1 MYELSRIRLYSIG
14 PAGARYADTVLDLR
28 GVGEPVP
35 SPAPTQAEFFEEE
48 PVGPPRRPAPAGVLF
63 LENGGGKSVLLKLIF
78 SVMLPGHRNTL
89 GGASSGVLRKFL
101 LADDCGH
108 VALEW
113 QHTVTGETVVVGKV
127 SEWRGRQ
134 VSNDPRKFAEAWY
147 SFRPGPGMSLDSLP
161 VAESAAVRP
170 TVEGAS
176 TARGRR
182 RTMKGFRDALT
193 EAGKAYPHLDVVWV
207 EIHERWNEHLGELGL
222 DPELFRYQREMNA
235 DEGEAAGLFA
245 VKNDSDFTDLLLR
258 AVTDTRDTDGL
269 ADLVHGF
276 AHKLGRRAELTAE
289 RDFTAGSLD
298 LLQRIA
304 DAAERREQARGV
316 HAGAERR
323 TRTLSRRLSARGAEE
338 RARAAELAERVA
350 SAAQAVTDAEGARGR
365 SDLVAAELAYRHAS
379 LALAAAEK
387 GAAAQRRELNDARTL
402 HSAWQAAETVLRHRA
417 AADRSAR
424 VAAAIRE
431 AERDAAPALAAR
443 AKAAADLVRAL
454 HAAAEDGERV
464 ANEEEERSAALQET
478 GEAAHR
484 DATSAATAAQ
494 RARSDAEHL
503 RQRLAEVEQE
513 TAEAV
518 RAGWLD
524 DSAPDADPARA
535 ALAASDAEKTTVA
548 AFDEARETARRT
560 ADHAKSAAAVEAR
573 AELAAARAVD
583 AARATE
589 SAYEAERRAAEAL
602 GAEQRLIELLGLPQ
616 PTAAVPAPRGAA
628 RPSAA
633 DSRAAGGVTV
643 RVPDAGG
650 RGMGRRAARTLPA
663 DSGRDGWITVRVDE
677 EDADDIGLSQLP
689 AAFRAAPHAPPTI
702 PPDSEPAPHDH
713 DYAPE
718 DPPTDTRSRFE
729 GENHAAPGPSAARPR
744 GGGGAPGS
752 VVRSTDVPGM
762 EGGSAVVGDGFPGT
776 GPVSGDGVSASR
788 VVGGPCPGGAA
799 AGGGEG
805 SGGMSGSAA
814 CPRGGG
820 AVPGSVTQL
829 TDAVVGDAFSGT
841 GPVSR
846 GEVSASCAVG
856 DPCPGGAAAGGV
868 DPSAA
873 RPRGGGAASGSV
885 VRSTDVVVGLEG
897 GSAVVGDGFPGTGPV
912 SRGEVSASCA
922 VGDPCPGGAAAGG
935 VEEGDGVKGGGM
947 SGPSAARPR
956 GGGAASGSVVRST
969 DVVVGAE
976 GASAVAGDSLSA
988 TGPVGE
994 AGRAR
999 RVEGDAASVG
1009 DQCRGT
1015 GPVDEAG
1022 DTARVDGGAEGAR
1035 PARHGAASA
1044 EVAEAGPGEA
1054 HRRRPLAAES
1064 RPAGWVTVRIDEAQD
1079 AASGGGGPRPEGHC
1093 GAAPAVAVDSH
1104 GDGGQAGTAAA
1115 TDTAV
1120 GHAAPSD
1127 DGPRSDGPRS
1137 DGPRGARV
1145 VAAESRP
1152 PGEVSARVGD
1162 VDGGQGEPEAADTGT
1177 RPANVTPADADPVTP
1192 ADADSGSAA
1201 DDSDCWSPE
1210 PGGEPDR
1217 ERDRG
1222 RHPRPAPRAFAD
1234 GPLTAEELDRN
1245 AEALRELLEESVAS
1259 AERQLFELRT
1269 AAAEDARILGALG
1282 DGGLLPPSPD
1292 VLAAVEYLG
1301 EHGIPALPGWRY
1313 LAQAVDPVDHAA
1325 VLAARPELV
1334 DGVVITDPGTHA
1346 RAREVLGQASLLPR
1360 SAVAVGTSAA
1370 LLAPTPAPGTE
1381 DSGVFLVPPNPAM
1394 HDERAAD
1401 DERRGLRARATERD
1415 EEIRALAARLAGD
1428 RALSARL
1435 ASWRTGCPPGRLAE
1449 LAAAAETAREAADTA
1464 QRELVEGRTARA
1476 EADEAA
1482 TEAARVRDERQEAA
1496 QRARRVADAL
1506 AGLAYRLRER
1516 ATWQTRL
1523 RELAEEA
1530 AEYEERAAGCVDR
1543 ARAADED
1550 RRAAQRAADDAH
1562 RTARA
1567 LRAERAEI
1575 AGAPDDLG
1583 EVTEPPSAS
1592 LPALR
1597 EAYRAASQVY
1607 EKVGVGAD
1615 LRAEQARAESDE
1627 SAALAS
1633 LDRLTNKVRTR
1644 AAQLLEGTDGAD
1656 GPSRQAAAAR
1666 AESLVQMLES
1676 RASAASEQ
1684 LGRLRGEAERL
1695 APADGDAHTELPEE
1709 TVPADAEQAKELLR
1723 TANGE
1728 LAARTDAL
1736 DTARTAHADLVRAH
1750 RAAEDAAG
1758 GFDETAALLRDL
1770 LRDGPGAEDDG
1781 ERPEPY
1787 AGGLAEA
1794 RQAAAESRR
1803 SLRGCAADLSAAE
1816 SAVREASDVLVRHA
1830 NSTRYEQV
1838 RTPARQQIRELP
1850 AAALP
1855 EHAAAWAEAFAPRL
1869 RVLTDELEQLE
1880 RNRDSIVDRLRGLVE
1895 SCLATL
1901 RSAQRLSR
1909 LPEGLGEW
1917 SGQEFLRIRFED
1929 PDQASLTERLGEVI
1943 DEATRSA
1950 VRKNSDLRRDGMS
1963 LLLRG
1968 VHAALLPRGVAVEIL
1983 KPDAVLRA
1991 ERVPVRQMG
2000 DVFSGGQLLTAAIAL
2015 YCTMA
2020 ALRSNDRGRDKHR
2033 HAGTLFL
2040 DNPIGR
2046 ANATYLLEL
2055 QRAVADALGV
2065 QLLYTTGLF
2074 DTTALAEFPLVIRL
2088 RNDADLRAG
2097 LKYISV
2103 EEHLRPGLP
2112 VREPEEEQQVHGQIT
2127 ATRMYRRP
2135 EADADEP
2142 VEAADRP

>member
-147 SFRPGPGMSLDSLP
+147 SFRPGPGLSLDSLP

-170 TVEGAS
+170 AVEGAS

-323 TRTLSRRLSARGAEE
+323 TRTLARRLSARGAEE
-338 RARAAELAERVA
+338 RARAAELAEQVA
-350 SAAQAVTDAEGARGR
+350 AAAQAVTDAEGARGR
-365 SDLVAAELAYRHAS
+365 SGLVAAELAYRHAS

-464 ANEEEERSAALQET
+464 ANEEEERSAALQEA

-494 RARSDAEHL
+494 RARSEADHL
-503 RQRLAEVEQE
+503 RQRLVEVEQE

-560 ADHAKSAAAVEAR
+560 ADHAKSTAAEEAR

-583 AARATE
+583 AARAAE
-589 SAYEAERRAAEAL
+589 SAYDAERRAAEAL

-616 PTAAVPAPRGAA
+616 PPVAVPAPRGGAA

-633 DSRAAGGVTV
+633 DARGTRGVTI
-643 RVPDAGG
+643 RIPDVPGP
-650 RGMGRRAARTLPA
+650 RSTRALPA
-663 DSGRDGWITVRVDE
+663 DSERPGWITARVDE
-677 EDADDIGLSQLP
+677 VGEADEDDMDDVGLSQLP
-689 AAFRAAPHAPPTI
+689 AAFRATPATGAFLLEGPP
-702 PPDSEPAPHDH
+702 EPADH
-713 DYAPE
+713 AYATEGPSTAARARLSHEADDE
-718 DPPTDTRSRFE
+718 DDMGRPSAGRPDAAPTDE
-729 GENHAAPGPSAARPR
+729 AAAPGSAGTSQADRAT
-744 GGGGAPGS
+744 GGVAGAKGDATS
-752 VVRSTDVPGM
+752 
-762 EGGSAVVGDGFPGT
+762 EGH
-776 GPVSGDGVSASR
+776 GVS
-788 VVGGPCPGGAA
+788 
-799 AGGGEG
+799 
-805 SGGMSGSAA
+805 
-814 CPRGGG
+814 
-820 AVPGSVTQL
+820 
-829 TDAVVGDAFSGT
+829 DADRA
-841 GPVSR
+841 
-846 GEVSASCAVG
+846 
-856 DPCPGGAAAGGV
+856 
-868 DPSAA
+868 
-873 RPRGGGAASGSV
+873 
-885 VRSTDVVVGLEG
+885 
-897 GSAVVGDGFPGTGPV
+897 
-912 SRGEVSASCA
+912 
-922 VGDPCPGGAAAGG
+922 
-935 VEEGDGVKGGGM
+935 
-947 SGPSAARPR
+947 
-956 GGGAASGSVVRST
+956 
-969 DVVVGAE
+969 GAE
-976 GASAVAGDSLSA
+976 GSAGHAV
-988 TGPVGE
+988 
-994 AGRAR
+994 
-999 RVEGDAASVG
+999 
-1009 DQCRGT
+1009 
-1015 GPVDEAG
+1015 G
-1022 DTARVDGGAEGAR
+1022 DTARVGGGRPDVGPATGGVPATRPATGGVPVSRPAAGADEPRPVGHAAGHVGEAGEAAAPVGAERPDAEPMGGAAG
-1035 PARHGAASA
+1035 PGFARHRVAPAQDAA
-1044 EVAEAGPGEA
+1044 AEAGQAP
-1054 HRRRPLAAES
+1054 RRRPLAAES
-1064 RPAGWVTVRIDEAQD
+1064 RPAGRVTVRIDEAED
-1079 AASGGGGPRPEGHC
+1079 GEGGPRP
-1093 GAAPAVAVDSH
+1093 
-1104 GDGGQAGTAAA
+1104 DG
-1115 TDTAV
+1115 
-1120 GHAAPSD
+1120 S
-1127 DGPRSDGPRS
+1127 
-1137 DGPRGARV
+1137 RGRGRV

-1152 PGEVSARVGD
+1152 SGEVSARVEDGD
-1162 VDGGQGEPEAADTGT
+1162 GDQGEAEPAAARTG
-1177 RPANVTPADADPVTP
+1177 AV
-1192 ADADSGSAA
+1192 
-1201 DDSDCWSPE
+1201 DDSDCWAPE
-1210 PGGEPDR
+1210 SDGHPGGEPS
-1217 ERDRG
+1217 G
-1222 RHPRPAPRAFAD
+1222 RSRPARRSLGD

-1245 AEALRELLEESVAS
+1245 ADALRELLEESVAS

-1269 AAAEDARILGALG
+1269 AAAEDSRILGALG

-1313 LAQAVDPVDHAA
+1313 LAQAVDPADHAA

-1401 DERRGLRARATERD
+1401 DERRELRARATERD

-1449 LAAAAETAREAADTA
+1449 LAAAAETARETADTA
-1464 QRELVEGRTARA
+1464 QRVLVEARTVRA

-1550 RRAAQRAADDAH
+1550 RRAAQRAADDAR

-1583 EVTEPPSAS
+1583 EDSEPPSAS

-1656 GPSRQAAAAR
+1656 APSRQAAAAR
-1666 AESLVQMLES
+1666 AESLVQLLES

-1695 APADGDAHTELPEE
+1695 APAEGDAHTELPEE
-1709 TVPADAEQAKELLR
+1709 LVPADAEQAKELLR

-1736 DTARTAHADLVRAH
+1736 DTARTVHADLVRAH
-1750 RAAEDAAG
+1750 RSAEDAAG

-1770 LRDGPGAEDDG
+1770 LRDGPGTEDDG

-1794 RQAAAESRR
+1794 RQAAAEARR

-1816 SAVREASDVLVRHA
+1816 AAVREAGDILVRHA

-1929 PDQASLTERLGEVI
+1929 PDQATLTERLGEVI

-1968 VHAALLPRGVAVEIL
+1968 VHAALQPRGVAVEIL

-1991 ERVPVRQMG
+1991 ERVPVGQMG

-2135 EADADEP
+2135 DADAGAGASAE
-2142 VEAADRP
+2142 VSADGP

>member
-28 GVGEPVP
+28 GVGDPVP
-35 SPAPTQAEFFEEE
+35 SPAPTQAEFFEDE

-113 QHTVTGETVVVGKV
+113 QHTVTGESIVVGKV

-147 SFRPGPGMSLDSLP
+147 SFRPGPGLSLDSLP
-161 VAESAAVRP
+161 VAEAASVRP
-170 TVEGAS
+170 AAEGAS

-193 EAGKAYPHLDVVWV
+193 EADKAYPHLDVSWV

-323 TRTLSRRLSARGAEE
+323 TRTLARRLSARGAEE
-338 RARAAELAERVA
+338 RGRAAELA
-350 SAAQAVTDAEGARGR
+350 QAVAAAAHAVTEAETARGR
-365 SDLVAAELAYRHAS
+365 SDAVAAELAYRHAS

-454 HAAAEDGERV
+454 HAAAEDGERH
-464 ANEEEERSAALQET
+464 ANEEEERSATLQAA

-535 ALAASDAEKTTVA
+535 ALAASDAEKTTA
-548 AFDEARETARRT
+548 AAWEAARETAGRT
-560 ADHAKSAAAVEAR
+560 GDHAKAAAAEQAR
-573 AELAAARAVD
+573 TELAAARAAD
-583 AARATE
+583 AARAAE
-589 SAYEAERRAAEAL
+589 SAYDAERRAAEAL
-602 GAEQRLIELLGLPQ
+602 GAEPRLIELLGLPQ
-616 PTAAVPAPRGAA
+616 PTATIPAA

-633 DSRAAGGVTV
+633 ESSRTGWVTV
-643 RVPDAGG
+643 RVDDDP
-650 RGMGRRAARTLPA
+650 
-663 DSGRDGWITVRVDE
+663 
-677 EDADDIGLSQLP
+677 DADDMLGLSQLP
-689 AAFRAAPHAPPTI
+689 AAFRADPTTRR
-702 PPDSEPAPHDH
+702 PDTSSDECAVDPDCETWPAADH
-713 DYAPE
+713 EYAPDEAHGARGPRAGAGEERPGTPE
-718 DPPTDTRSRFE
+718 DGAPRAASAPGDPEPRPGTT
-729 GENHAAPGPSAARPR
+729 HAADSRPR
-744 GGGGAPGS
+744 DE
-752 VVRSTDVPGM
+752 VTVRIED
-762 EGGSAVVGDGFPGT
+762 EDEDEA
-776 GPVSGDGVSASR
+776 
-788 VVGGPCPGGAA
+788 
-799 AGGGEG
+799 E
-805 SGGMSGSAA
+805 
-814 CPRGGG
+814 
-820 AVPGSVTQL
+820 
-829 TDAVVGDAFSGT
+829 
-841 GPVSR
+841 
-846 GEVSASCAVG
+846 AVG
-856 DPCPGGAAAGGV
+856 NA
-868 DPSAA
+868 PSD
-873 RPRGGGAASGSV
+873 GAASG
-885 VRSTDVVVGLEG
+885 
-897 GSAVVGDGFPGTGPV
+897 TG
-912 SRGEVSASCA
+912 R
-922 VGDPCPGGAAAGG
+922 
-935 VEEGDGVKGGGM
+935 
-947 SGPSAARPR
+947 
-956 GGGAASGSVVRST
+956 
-969 DVVVGAE
+969 
-976 GASAVAGDSLSA
+976 
-988 TGPVGE
+988 
-994 AGRAR
+994 
-999 RVEGDAASVG
+999 
-1009 DQCRGT
+1009 
-1015 GPVDEAG
+1015 
-1022 DTARVDGGAEGAR
+1022 
-1035 PARHGAASA
+1035 
-1044 EVAEAGPGEA
+1044 
-1054 HRRRPLAAES
+1054 
-1064 RPAGWVTVRIDEAQD
+1064 
-1079 AASGGGGPRPEGHC
+1079 
-1093 GAAPAVAVDSH
+1093 
-1104 GDGGQAGTAAA
+1104 
-1115 TDTAV
+1115 
-1120 GHAAPSD
+1120 
-1127 DGPRSDGPRS
+1127 
-1137 DGPRGARV
+1137 RGARSAGAGRV
-1145 VAAESRP
+1145 YAADSPP
-1152 PGEVSARVGD
+1152 PGRVSARVGD
-1162 VDGGQGEPEAADTGT
+1162 DGDGDDQG
-1177 RPANVTPADADPVTP
+1177 PADA
-1192 ADADSGSAA
+1192 ADADGGAAAGSGQAQSVEDAS
-1201 DDSDCWSPE
+1201 DDGQDCWDPE
-1210 PGGEPDR
+1210 VGDGGGGAAGSGGDAQGGAAPA
-1217 ERDRG
+1217 
-1222 RHPRPAPRAFAD
+1222 RPQRRLAD
-1234 GPLTAEELDRN
+1234 GPLTADELDRN
-1245 AEALRELLEESVAS
+1245 VEALRELLEESVAS

-1269 AAAEDARILGALG
+1269 AAADDSRILAALG

-1334 DGVVITDPGTHA
+1334 DGVVITDPDTHA
-1346 RAREVLGQASLLPR
+1346 RARAVLGQASLLPR
-1360 SAVAVGTSAA
+1360 SAVAVGTAAA
-1370 LLAPTPAPGTE
+1370 LLAPTPSPGAGE
-1381 DSGVFLVPPNPAM
+1381 ESGVFLVPPNPAM

-1401 DERRGLRARATERD
+1401 DERRGLRGRAAARD
-1415 EEIRALAARLAGD
+1415 EEIRALAARLSGD
-1428 RALSARL
+1428 RALAARL
-1435 ASWRTGCPPGRLAE
+1435 ASWRGGCPAGRLAE
-1449 LAAAAETAREAADTA
+1449 LAAAAEGAAEAAEAA
-1464 QRELVEGRTARA
+1464 QRELVEARTARA

-1516 ATWQTRL
+1516 ANWQTRL
-1523 RELAEEA
+1523 RELADEA
-1530 AEYEERAAGCVDR
+1530 AEAEEQAAACVDR

-1550 RRAAQRAADDAH
+1550 RRAAQRTADDAH

-1583 EVTEPPSAS
+1583 EDTEPPTAS

-1597 EAYRAASQVY
+1597 EAYRTASQVY

-1644 AAQLLEGTDGAD
+1644 AAQLLEGTEGAD

-1666 AESLVQMLES
+1666 AESLVQMLET

-1695 APADGDAHTELPEE
+1695 APADGDDAHTALPEE
-1709 TVPADAEQAKELLR
+1709 MVPADAEQAKELLR
-1723 TANGE
+1723 TANSE

-1736 DTARTAHADLVRAH
+1736 DTARTAHADLLQAH
-1750 RAAEDAAG
+1750 RSAEDAAG

-1781 ERPEPY
+1781 ERPDAY
-1787 AGGLAEA
+1787 AGGLGEA
-1794 RQAAAESRR
+1794 RQAATEARR
-1803 SLRGCAADLSAAE
+1803 SLRGCAADLSGAE
-1816 SAVREASDVLVRHA
+1816 SAVREASDILVRHA

-1855 EHAAAWAEAFAPRL
+1855 EHAAAWADAFAPRL

-1917 SGQEFLRIRFED
+1917 SGQEFLRIRFDD
-1929 PDQASLTERLGEVI
+1929 PDQATLAERLGEVI

-1950 VRKNSDLRRDGMS
+1950 VKKNSDLRRDGMS

-1968 VHAALLPRGVAVEIL
+1968 VHAALQPRGVAVEIL

-1991 ERVPVRQMG
+1991 ERVPVGQMG

-2112 VREPEEEQQVHGQIT
+2112 TQDPEGEQVHGQIT
-2127 ATRMYRRP
+2127 ATRMYKRP
-2135 EADADEP
+2135 EGDPAARAAGSAD
-2142 VEAADRP
+2142 

>member
-1 MYELSRIRLYSIG
+1 MYELSRVRLYSIG

-35 SPAPTQAEFFEEE
+35 NPAPAQAEFFEEE

-147 SFRPGPGMSLDSLP
+147 SFRPGPGLSLDSLP
-161 VAESAAVRP
+161 VAESTAVRR
-170 TVEGAS
+170 TAEGAS
-176 TARGRR
+176 GAQGRR

-298 LLQRIA
+298 LLNRIGE
-304 DAAERREQARGV
+304 AAERRAQARGV

-323 TRTLSRRLSARGAEE
+323 TRGLARRLSARGAEE
-338 RARAAELAERVA
+338 RGRAAELA
-350 SAAQAVTDAEGARGR
+350 QAVAAAAHAVTEADTARGH
-365 SDLVAAELAYRHAS
+365 SSLIAAELAYRHAS

-443 AKAAADLVRAL
+443 ATAAADLVRAL

-464 ANEEEERSAALQET
+464 AAEEEERSAALQRMSET
-478 GEAAHR
+478 AHR
-484 DATSAATAAQ
+484 DATAAATEAQ
-494 RARSDAEHL
+494 RARSEADHL
-503 RQRLAEVEQE
+503 RQRLTEVEQE

-524 DSAPDADPARA
+524 DSTPDADPARA
-535 ALAASDAEKTTVA
+535 ALAASDAEKTAVA
-548 AFDEARETARRT
+548 AWDHARETARQT
-560 ADHAKSAAAVEAR
+560 AERAREAAAEQSR
-573 AELAAARAVD
+573 TELAAARAAD
-583 AARATE
+583 AAQAAE
-589 SAYEAERRAAEAL
+589 AAYDAERRAAESL
-602 GAEQRLIELLGLPQ
+602 GAEPRLAELLGLPQ
-616 PTAAVPAPRGAA
+616 PPAPAAVPPQRAGADPR

-633 DSRAAGGVTV
+633 EPPR
-643 RVPDAGG
+643 PG
-650 RGMGRRAARTLPA
+650 R
-663 DSGRDGWITVRVDE
+663 ITVRVDDLDT
-677 EDADDIGLSQLP
+677 DA
-689 AAFRAAPHAPPTI
+689 AAPTPHERTRTAVPA
-702 PPDSEPAPHDH
+702 DS
-713 DYAPE
+713 
-718 DPPTDTRSRFE
+718 R
-729 GENHAAPGPSAARPR
+729 
-744 GGGGAPGS
+744 
-752 VVRSTDVPGM
+752 
-762 EGGSAVVGDGFPGT
+762 
-776 GPVSGDGVSASR
+776 
-788 VVGGPCPGGAA
+788 PGG
-799 AGGGEG
+799 
-805 SGGMSGSAA
+805 
-814 CPRGGG
+814 
-820 AVPGSVTQL
+820 
-829 TDAVVGDAFSGT
+829 
-841 GPVSR
+841 
-846 GEVSASCAVG
+846 EV
-856 DPCPGGAAAGGV
+856 
-868 DPSAA
+868 
-873 RPRGGGAASGSV
+873 
-885 VRSTDVVVGLEG
+885 
-897 GSAVVGDGFPGTGPV
+897 
-912 SRGEVSASCA
+912 
-922 VGDPCPGGAAAGG
+922 
-935 VEEGDGVKGGGM
+935 
-947 SGPSAARPR
+947 
-956 GGGAASGSVVRST
+956 
-969 DVVVGAE
+969 
-976 GASAVAGDSLSA
+976 
-988 TGPVGE
+988 
-994 AGRAR
+994 
-999 RVEGDAASVG
+999 
-1009 DQCRGT
+1009 
-1015 GPVDEAG
+1015 
-1022 DTARVDGGAEGAR
+1022 TARVDPEGTPAHGTDHAPAAPAAADPEEPTAPGEACTDAPDTPYAPGTIPTDQPGSRHFGDDATGEACTDDVDMPDRPGAGPGGQTQPGRDAGSVPSAAPGGDRQGRDGAESHPRPGGRAVPAAAERPDGAATADGAAPR
-1035 PARHGAASA
+1035 TPADGTGPRTPADGTGPRTPADGAEPGARHGVQDSA
-1044 EVAEAGPGEA
+1044 ESAAARRGGEA
-1054 HRRRPLAAES
+1054 
-1064 RPAGWVTVRIDEAQD
+1064 PAGA
-1079 AASGGGGPRPEGHC
+1079 
-1093 GAAPAVAVDSH
+1093 
-1104 GDGGQAGTAAA
+1104 AGTRGGA
-1115 TDTAV
+1115 
-1120 GHAAPSD
+1120 GSD
-1127 DGPRSDGPRS
+1127 AGYG
-1137 DGPRGARV
+1137 
-1145 VAAESRP
+1145 RP
-1152 PGEVSARVGD
+1152 PA
-1162 VDGGQGEPEAADTGT
+1162 
-1177 RPANVTPADADPVTP
+1177 
-1192 ADADSGSAA
+1192 
-1201 DDSDCWSPE
+1201 
-1210 PGGEPDR
+1210 PG
-1217 ERDRG
+1217 
-1222 RHPRPAPRAFAD
+1222 
-1234 GPLTAEELDRN
+1234 GPLTAAELDRN
-1245 AEALRELLEESVAS
+1245 ADALRELLDDSVAS

-1269 AAAEDARILGALG
+1269 AAADDARILGALG

-1313 LAQAVDPVDHAA
+1313 LAQAVDPADHAT

-1334 DGVVITDPGTHA
+1334 DGVVITDPDTHA
-1346 RAREVLGQASLLPR
+1346 RAREVLGAASLLPR
-1360 SAVAVGTSAA
+1360 SAVAVGTAAA
-1370 LLAPTPAPGTE
+1370 LLAPPPAAGTR
-1381 DSGVFLVPPNPAM
+1381 DSAVFLVPPNPAM

-1401 DERRGLRARATERD
+1401 DERQALRARAAARD
-1415 EEIRALAARLAGD
+1415 EEIRRLAARLAGD
-1428 RALSARL
+1428 RTLAARLSA
-1435 ASWRTGCPPGRLAE
+1435 WRQGCPPGRLAE
-1449 LAAAAETAREAADTA
+1449 LARAAEELRTAADAA
-1464 QRELVEGRTARA
+1464 QHERDEARATRA
-1476 EADEAA
+1476 EADELAA
-1482 TEAARVRDERQEAA
+1482 EAARVRDERQEAA
-1496 QRARRVADAL
+1496 QRARRAADAL
-1506 AGLAYRLRER
+1506 AGLAFRLRER
-1516 ATWQTRL
+1516 AAWQTRL
-1523 RELAEEA
+1523 RELADEA
-1530 AEYEERAAGCVDR
+1530 AESEERAGICVDR

-1575 AGAPDDLG
+1575 AGAPDDVTG
-1583 EVTEPPSAS
+1583 EAPPSGTS

-1627 SAALAS
+1627 SAALAA

-1666 AESLVQMLES
+1666 AESLVQMLET

-1695 APADGDAHTELPEE
+1695 APADGEAHTGLPEE
-1709 TVPADAEQAKELLR
+1709 LVPADADQAKELLR
-1723 TANGE
+1723 TANAE
-1728 LAARTDAL
+1728 LASRTDAL
-1736 DTARTAHADLVRAH
+1736 ETARTAHGELLRAH

-1758 GFDETAALLRDL
+1758 GFDELAAMLRDL
-1770 LRDGPGAEDDG
+1770 LRDHQHEDGDGAE
-1781 ERPEPY
+1781 EPDAY
-1787 AGGLAEA
+1787 RGDLAEA
-1794 RQAAAESRR
+1794 RQAAAEARR
-1803 SLRGCAADLSAAE
+1803 SLRGCAGDLSTAE
-1816 SAVREASDVLVRHA
+1816 AAVREASDVLVRHA

-1855 EHAAAWAEAFAPRL
+1855 DHAAAWAEAFAPRL
-1869 RVLTDELEQLE
+1869 RVLTDELAQLE

-1929 PDQASLTERLGEVI
+1929 PDQATLAERLGEVI
-1943 DEATRSA
+1943 DEATRAA

-1968 VHAALLPRGVAVEIL
+1968 VHAALQPRGVAVEIL

-1991 ERVPVRQMG
+1991 ERVPVGQMG

-2020 ALRSNDRGRDKHR
+2020 ALRSNDRGRDKQR

-2112 VREPEEEQQVHGQIT
+2112 QQAEEAGAEQVHGQIT

-2135 EADADEP
+2135 DADDPPIGGPET
-2142 VEAADRP
+2142 R

>member
-170 TVEGAS
+170 AVEGAS

-633 DSRAAGGVTV
+633 NSRAAGGVTV
-643 RVPDAGG
+643 RIPDAGG

-702 PPDSEPAPHDH
+702 PPDSESEPEPAPHDH

-729 GENHAAPGPSAARPR
+729 AENHAAPGPSAARPR
-744 GGGGAPGS
+744 GG
-752 VVRSTDVPGM
+752 DV
-762 EGGSAVVGDGFPGT
+762 
-776 GPVSGDGVSASR
+776 
-788 VVGGPCPGGAA
+788 
-799 AGGGEG
+799 
-805 SGGMSGSAA
+805 
-814 CPRGGG
+814 
-820 AVPGSVTQL
+820 
-829 TDAVVGDAFSGT
+829 
-841 GPVSR
+841 
-846 GEVSASCAVG
+846 
-856 DPCPGGAAAGGV
+856 
-868 DPSAA
+868 
-873 RPRGGGAASGSV
+873 
-885 VRSTDVVVGLEG
+885 
-897 GSAVVGDGFPGTGPV
+897 
-912 SRGEVSASCA
+912 
-922 VGDPCPGGAAAGG
+922 
-935 VEEGDGVKGGGM
+935 
-947 SGPSAARPR
+947 
-956 GGGAASGSVVRST
+956 ASGSVVRST

-976 GASAVAGDSLSA
+976 GASAVVGDSFSA

-994 AGRAR
+994 AGCAR

-1054 HRRRPLAAES
+1054 QRRRPLAAES
-1064 RPAGWVTVRIDEAQD
+1064 RPAGRVTVRIDEAQD
-1079 AASGGGGPRPEGHC
+1079 AASGGGGPRPEGRR
-1093 GAAPAVAVDSH
+1093 GAVPVLPVDSH
-1104 GDGGQAGTAAA
+1104 GDGGQAGTEAA
-1115 TDTAV
+1115 TDTADV
-1120 GHAAPSD
+1120 GHAAPSGD
-1127 DGPRSDGPRS
+1127 GLRSDGLRSDGLRPDGPRR
-1137 DGPRGARV
+1137 ARV

-1152 PGEVSARVGD
+1152 PGEVSAPVGD
-1162 VDGGQGEPEAADTGT
+1162 VDGGQGEPEAADSGT
-1177 RPANVTPADADPVTP
+1177 RPADVTPANVTPAPADANPVTP
-1192 ADADSGSAA
+1192 ADADSGSAD

-1222 RHPRPAPRAFAD
+1222 RHPRLAPRAFAD

-1449 LAAAAETAREAADTA
+1449 LAAAAAETAREAADTA

-1684 LGRLRGEAERL
+1684 LGRLRGETERL
-1695 APADGDAHTELPEE
+1695 APADGEAHTELPEE

-1943 DEATRSA
+1943 DEATHSA